1 MQQITLTT
9 LTQTFFH
16 TMTTV
21 KNFFSLLLLAAAA
34 TVFTPSAALAQA
46 KPDDNEGIKKEFPI
60 KAKEAREEVM
70 LLLPAVQ
77 KVREAAARNL
87 AATLVKA
94 SALCTRIEKAGSQM
108 SNAQLAGFQ
117 REIAVLDA
125 ELDRAR
131 LAHATPNAAGKL
143 VFECECGP
151 KAGLPAWTCTFKCFK
166 IKYSVGDTNP

>member
-1 MQQITLTT
+1 
-9 LTQTFFH
+9 
-16 TMTTV
+16 MTTV
-21 KNFFSLLLLAAAA
+21 KNFFSLLLLVAAA
-34 TVFTPSAALAQA
+34 TVFTASTALAQA

-60 KAKEAREEVM
+60 KAKETHQAAM

-77 KVREAAARNL
+77 AAREAAARNL
-87 AATLVKA
+87 ANTLTKVL
-94 SALCTRIEKAGSQM
+94 ALCTRIEKAGSQM
-108 SNAQLAGFQ
+108 SDAQLAGFQ

-131 LAHATPNAAGKL
+131 LAHSTPNATGKL

-166 IKYSVGDTNP
+166 IKYSVDDTNP